1 MAEDQISAPRLMEEF
16 DARRPRG
23 STRTD
28 KNEDIAAYL
37 RAKPGLLRLKPSATE
52 VEAAQGDDGEMK
64 AYTASPRRGQRR
76 EATKKYVDRP
86 AAPSTTSSR
95 GRRRKAPS
103 RLHFGLMDQRRLHDH
118 LLLLHEFDYE
128 LYEEAI
134 NDWDHTQRV
143 MKQDYDLDMI
153 EGWDGDYGE
162 ITYLTKTSMRAPR
175 EANGDEVVSFSDDIE
190 MIEIP
195 RLGQRRVP
203 RRHGRVNNINIDGNS
218 YDPRHDEGPDDGGAA
233 STV

>member
-1 MAEDQISAPRLMEEF
+1 
-16 DARRPRG
+16 
-23 STRTD
+23 
-28 KNEDIAAYL
+28 
-37 RAKPGLLRLKPSATE
+37 
-52 VEAAQGDDGEMK
+52 
-64 AYTASPRRGQRR
+64 
-76 EATKKYVDRP
+76 
-86 AAPSTTSSR
+86 
-95 GRRRKAPS
+95 
-103 RLHFGLMDQRRLHDH
+103 
-118 LLLLHEFDYE
+118 
-128 LYEEAI
+128 
-134 NDWDHTQRV
+134 

-175 EANGDEVVSFSDDIE
+175 GANGDEVVSFSDDIE

-195 RLGQRRVP
+195 RLGQRRAP